1 MNKDVHPP
9 LPALQSGNP
18 CCLPI
23 VPHLKQLNHLRTVDS
38 ALPTSANHGGHNSS
52 ARSGDTTPYYQG
64 MCAAAY
70 LLCRVQSDPLLYRE
84 TAHLA
89 SPQATAPAG
98 G

>member
-1 MNKDVHPP
+1 MNKDEHPP
-9 LPALQSGNP
+9 LPAIQSGDP

-23 VPHLKQLNHLRTVDS
+23 VPHLEQLNHLRTVDS
-38 ALPTSANHGGHNSS
+38 ALPTSANHGGHNSNPESS
-52 ARSGDTTPYYQG
+52 ATPTYNQG
-64 MCAAAY
+64 MSPAAHM
-70 LLCRVQSDPLLYRE
+70 LCRIQSDPLLYRE